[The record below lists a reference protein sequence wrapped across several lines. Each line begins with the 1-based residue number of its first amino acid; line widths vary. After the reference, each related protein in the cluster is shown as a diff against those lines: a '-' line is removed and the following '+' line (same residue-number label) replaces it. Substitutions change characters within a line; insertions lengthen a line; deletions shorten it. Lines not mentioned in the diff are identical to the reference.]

1 MNIFNRFKHN
11 LISQAII
18 IAVVFGFVSGLVGGM
33 ISDVYFEDW
42 QDNYLNANL
51 NNMNGFQEFSEL
63 KPVKKIIGLSQDFA
77 VADAVQK
84 IKPAIFGLYLKKPSS
99 GNLINQVY
107 LNKDF
112 LGNGF
117 ILTSDGWLVTAT
129 KVISAYKL
137 DQVVV
142 IYENNIYPVN
152 KVVSDKISG
161 VSFIKIEKNN
171 LPVATLGDSS
181 AVNLGQI
188 AVLTNYLGEVN
199 VNNLKDNFYPNL
211 TMNNLAINS
220 EEYGKIISLKETLT
234 SDFLGAPLLNMA
246 GEVIGVTSEASQSQ
260 ANAIPA
266 NYFRFVINEVLK
278 TNTIK
283 RPFLGVKYLDL
294 VFAAGLNQKQ
304 NFGRSQGAL
313 IIEAPIKNSPA
324 QKAGILVNDII
335 VSIDKQQV
343 NRENNLA
350 ELIQQYQIGDEINF
364 EILRDGKSVN
374 LKVTLVAL

>member
-188 AVLTNYLGEVN
+188 A
-199 VNNLKDNFYPNL
+199 
-211 TMNNLAINS
+211 
-220 EEYGKIISLKETLT
+220 
-234 SDFLGAPLLNMA
+234 
-246 GEVIGVTSEASQSQ
+246 
-260 ANAIPA
+260 
-266 NYFRFVINEVLK
+266 
-278 TNTIK
+278 
-283 RPFLGVKYLDL
+283 
-294 VFAAGLNQKQ
+294 AA
-304 NFGRSQGAL
+304 F
-313 IIEAPIKNSPA
+313 
-324 QKAGILVNDII
+324 
-335 VSIDKQQV
+335 
-343 NRENNLA
+343 
-350 ELIQQYQIGDEINF
+350 
-364 EILRDGKSVN
+364 
-374 LKVTLVAL
+374 